1 MTRQQNLHL
10 FQTYLLLNVLGAL
23 VLGYLAGYGKL
34 VYGLISAAF
43 WSLGYQQHMLQDA
56 SRSMGHRHVSV
67 TYQQFAN
74 ALYSLKIN
82 FKKLYLRL
90 KSDSICKENL
100 NATFIPFF
108 SNKKPWSFFWRTL
121 IKLISILK
129 KTQSWLN

>member
-1 MTRQQNLHL
+1 MTRQQKSSLVS
-10 FQTYLLLNVLGAL
+10 NVLSFECFRAL

-56 SRSMGHRHVSV
+56 SRSMGRRQVSV

-121 IKLISILK
+121 IKLIPILK